1 MAPQAKP
8 VIDEEACTGCGTC
21 VDVCPEGALEL
32 VGDKAK
38 LAYPRQV
45 HRVRHL
51 RGRVPRW
58 GHNPR
63 GVRGGW
69 P

>member
-38 LAYPRQV
+38 LAYPDKCTGCGTCEEECPV
-45 HRVRHL
+45 GAITL
-51 RGRVPRW
+51 EE
-58 GHNPR
+58 
-63 GVRGGW
+63 
-69 P
+69 